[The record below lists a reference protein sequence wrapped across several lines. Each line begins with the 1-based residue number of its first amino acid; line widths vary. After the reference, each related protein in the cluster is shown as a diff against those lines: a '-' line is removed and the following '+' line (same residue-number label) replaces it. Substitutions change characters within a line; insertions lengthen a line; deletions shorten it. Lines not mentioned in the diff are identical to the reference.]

1 MLVIPYQT
9 RFAVRSLPL
18 VTLLLVAVNLLVCVV
33 FQAGDSA
40 AYRRAANFY
49 FGSSLPQIEMPRY
62 AAYLERRNDNKAV
75 QVLRAIR
82 TGPSED
88 EARMI
93 LMAMQRDREFMR
105 DLKGGAVV
113 RSDDPAYAEWREQR
127 DRFSGLLG
135 QVVSERFALEPGS
148 STHCAC

>member
-18 VTLLLVAVNLLVCVV
+18 VTLVLVAVNLLVYLV

-40 AYRRAANFY
+40 AYRRAADFY

-62 AAYLERRNDNKAV
+62 AAYLERRNDRKAG

-93 LMAMQRDREFMR
+93 LMAMQHDREFMR
-105 DLKGGAVV
+105 DLKGGVVV
-113 RSDDPAYAEWREQR
+113 RSDEAGLCSMARATRSLQR
-127 DRFSGLLG
+127 VAGPGVQRALCARARLL
-135 QVVSERFALEPGS
+135 
-148 STHCAC
+148 

>member
-18 VTLLLVAVNLLVCVV
+18 VTLVLVAVNLLVYLV
-33 FQAGDSA
+33 FQTGDSA
-40 AYRRAANFY
+40 AYQRAADFY

-62 AAYLERRNDNKAV
+62 AAYLERRNDRKAG

-93 LMAMQRDREFMR
+93 LMAMQHDREFMR
-105 DLKGGAVV
+105 DLKGGVVV
-113 RSDDPAYAEWREQR
+113 RSDEA
-127 DRFSGLLG
+127 GLCSMARTTRSL
-135 QVVSERFALEPGS
+135 
-148 STHCAC
+148 